1 MCGRYTIYTDEDER
15 ELLEILRII
24 EEKGKGKAG
33 IDFKT
38 GEIFPSDRVPLLIRG
53 NNSGMNIILSNWG
66 FKVKSGNI
74 INARRETAAEKN
86 LFRGSLIKQ
95 RCAVPSTGFFE
106 WDKNKRK
113 FLFNLPDTKM
123 LYMAGLWRN
132 LDDLSEFVI
141 ITADANDSVSPVHN
155 RMPLILPREKIESW
169 LYDDSDAMSLTR
181 FALPKL
187 YRKAV

>member
-38 GEIFPSDRVPLLIRG
+38 GEIFPSDCVPLLIRG

-132 LDDLSEFVI
+132 IGDLSEFVI

-155 RMPLILPREKIESW
+155 RMPLILPRDKIESW
-169 LYDDSDAMSLTR
+169 LYDDSDAMSLAR